1 MRRVWGLPS
10 LRWQVLLARQPCE
23 SPIAIVIIMKT
34 IQVTFD
40 DGIHRSAKALASHQK
55 NPLGELL
62 RRTVATYLERHDDR
76 RLPKR
81 ARRPQ

>member
-1 MRRVWGLPS
+1 
-10 LRWQVLLARQPCE
+10 
-23 SPIAIVIIMKT
+23 MKT